1 MPTEAEIKTIVDL
14 WNQNRSYGE
23 IAKEVG
29 GPRSTVQGWIS
40 KLIKDGV
47 IQARTGLVCTN
58 TKKASAARREYC
70 AEKRIALID
79 AGMKK
84 LEEMLPSIDK
94 PNGMR
99 DWFVALGTAID
110 KRRLEDPPKPA
121 ENESDGFMEALDAKA
136 EEIWKD
142 HAEAD
147 PVQVDPLQPEAM
159 ADSHLV
165 EQSKSCPIT

>member
-14 WNQNRSYGE
+14 WNQNKSYGE
-23 IAKEVG
+23 IANQLNGKK
-29 GPRSTVQGWIS
+29 STIQGWIEG
-40 KLIKDGV
+40 LIKKGK
-47 IQARTGLVCTN
+47 IEPRTNGIRTN
-58 TKKASAARREYC
+58 TKKATEARKEYC

-84 LEEMLPSIDK
+84 LEEMLPTIDK

-136 EEIWKD
+136 KEIWKD